1 MRNLTSL
8 ALAIT
13 LSLPIN
19 AHALGT
25 AETNILAVIGGL
37 FIVDRVADN
46 AARRHQHEQY
56 YYQPPPRLHRY
67 QNDLDQAYQQ
77 GLRRRQQ
84 EIHQQQIRRA
94 YECGYYGDC
103 GPAPRLR

>member
-1 MRNLTSL
+1 MRILMAMIL
-8 ALAIT
+8 AAFMMI
-13 LSLPIN
+13 PVN
-19 AHALGT
+19 ANALGT

-37 FIVDRVADN
+37 FIIDRVTAN
-46 AARRHQHEQY
+46 ASRHHEPH

-77 GLRRRQQ
+77 GFRRRQQ
-84 EIHQQQIRRA
+84 EIHQQQIQRA